1 MDGPGRWSP
10 GGVSTQQ
17 NPGHK
22 TASGGPVMDTLGG
35 QEGREG
41 ELGLGGGSALVAAAW
56 LLQAGKQPHGA
67 ATASVGLAGFG
78 GH

>member
-22 TASGGPVMDTLGG
+22 TAQGGPVMDTLGG

-41 ELGLGGGSALVAAAW
+41 ELGLGEGRHSS
-56 LLQAGKQPHGA
+56 LQHGFSRPVNSL
-67 ATASVGLAGFG
+67 TA
-78 GH
+78 